1 MNIRSVINIRY
12 AQIRSLDLSNGEGV
26 GIALFVQ
33 GCHFHCPNCFNPE
46 TWDYNGGKEWTEE
59 VKNKFLELANR
70 PYIKRISILG
80 GEPLA
85 EENLDGVLDLVNE
98 IRLSSPQKSIWLYTG
113 NTISTCKYFDD
124 TIFTFQPSYYH
135 PNPLNN
141 KHVKVDEK
149 AFLIKQ
155 DRKRIEII
163 KNVDVL
169 VDGQYIDSLRDV
181 TLPWCGSSNQKVI
194 DIQQSLKKG
203 EIVLWQT

>member
-1 MNIRSVINIRY
+1 MSIRSVIEIRY

-85 EENLDGVLDLVNE
+85 EENLDDVLDLVNR
-98 IRLSSPQKSIWLYTG
+98 IRLSGSKKSIWLYTG
-113 NTISTCKYFDD
+113 YTMSTCKYFDD
-124 TIFTFQPSYYH
+124 IIFTFHPSYYH
-135 PNPLNN
+135 SNSLNG
-141 KHVKVDEK
+141 KTIKVDDK
-149 AFLIKQ
+149 AYFIKQ
-155 DRKRIEII
+155 DRKRVAIV
-163 KNVDVL
+163 KNIDVL
-169 VDGQYIDSLRDV
+169 IDGQYIDSLRDV

>member
-1 MNIRSVINIRY
+1 MEKVIINDHIR
-12 AQIRSLDLSNGEGV
+12 
-26 GIALFVQ
+26 
-33 GCHFHCPNCFNPE
+33 
-46 TWDYNGGKEWTEE
+46 
-59 VKNKFLELANR
+59 
-70 PYIKRISILG
+70 

-85 EENLDGVLDLVNE
+85 EENIDDVLDLVNK